1 MRVYFTRVRIRVS
14 RAISTRGCGPARLE
28 TLRSVVVD
36 VVRPVRGRKPR
47 LARGHRRARDRAE
60 RSRTRPIDMGVG
72 DEDHEKS
79 GEIVGSDGEGTGQ
92 SSRDL
97 LALMSADAPK
107 KSATGD
113 DKGTRGSSAPAETRP
128 PPTPRTRSV
137 IACVTC
143 LAWTSPPRARL
154 SSPAATPGASTGHA
168 SSPSSTRLRSPRPR
182 PRPRTRTPRLP
193 PTRPP
198 PRTPTPPPTRS
209 PQRTSPTP
217 PSSPPP
223 PPAAWAFTPRVEVDR
238 ARMAGDVRLGAAGTR
253 RRVPQ

>member
-79 GEIVGSDGEGTGQ
+79 GEIVGSDGEGTRQ

-113 DKGTRGSSAPAETRP
+113 DKGTRGSSAPAGSTRP
-128 PPTPRTRSV
+128 PPDATDALRHRV
-137 IACVTC
+137 C
-143 LAWTSPPRARL
+143 PRAWRGPRRRGRVSRPRRRL
-154 SSPAATPGASTGHA
+154 RAHRLVTRRVRLRRGCARRDRDRDRERERRGFPDAPTTPDPDAAPDAFSPADIPDPAVVAAAASG
-168 SSPSSTRLRSPRPR
+168 RVG
-182 PRPRTRTPRLP
+182 
-193 PTRPP
+193 PP
-198 PRTPTPPPTRS
+198 PRGGGSRAHGWRRS
-209 PQRTSPTP
+209 
-217 PSSPPP
+217 
-223 PPAAWAFTPRVEVDR
+223 
-238 ARMAGDVRLGAAGTR
+238 ARRRGHP